1 MKTTEIKDT
10 MKLRNEVM
18 YNRGYNVALCQ
29 LLCHLARISHTH
41 TKHRSP
47 GDVKF
52 MYAINLTR
60 FPTEDRCPHTVSPFP
75 WHFKGARGAG

>member
-29 LLCHLARISHTH
+29 LLCHLARISHTGKPEVRRGLIS
-41 TKHRSP
+41 TKIQSLRSR
-47 GDVKF
+47 
-52 MYAINLTR
+52 AENLIVR
-60 FPTEDRCPHTVSPFP
+60 FRVPEVL
-75 WHFKGARGAG
+75 